1 MTTPA
6 LAFLRA
12 AVAALGGADDPD
24 IIAGREAVAAWL
36 DGEAN
41 GLSFEEAT
49 DLLPAVGQRSWR
61 RQDAAA
67 LRNNL
72 IRELARDH
80 FQHFAPR
87 DRAGAIAQHL
97 AEYGARHWWQEAK
110 SSRNP
115 HEAGSLD
122 ALVWNVFS
130 AQRDMQPG
138 HRHVASAPS
147 SRTIRQVLQTTG

>member
-1 MTTPA
+1 MSTPA

-12 AVAALGGADDPD
+12 AVAALVGADDPAV
-24 IIAGREAVAAWL
+24 IEGRELVSAWL
-36 DGEAN
+36 DGGRTGPFEDAV
-41 GLSFEEAT
+41 GLSPSQGE
-49 DLLPAVGQRSWR
+49 RSWR

-67 LRNNL
+67 RRDDL

-115 HEAGSLD
+115 HEAESRDGLMWSIF
-122 ALVWNVFS
+122 A

-138 HRHVASAPS
+138 HVASAPS
-147 SRTIRQVLQTTG
+147 SRTVRRALQM